1 MKSCFLVLAIV
12 IGFLNQSLYASEC
25 RVIVHSGEFANVF
38 GADGYVAAT
47 KILNKKGYI
56 VSSDEDAEYRLSSR
70 KPYSSSLWDMWSPIS
85 KSWSFSILSN
95 GTYTVIES
103 GTITGKTFHN
113 SDRSM
118 VRKLKKA
125 LKKQL
130 PDCIDSLN

>member
-70 KPYSSSLWDMWSPIS
+70 KPYSNSLWDMWSPIS
-85 KSWSFSILSN
+85 KSWSFSKLN
-95 GTYTVIES
+95 YETYTVIEA
-103 GTITGKTFHN
+103 GTIKGKTFLN
-113 SDRSM
+113 SERLM
-118 VRKLKKA
+118 VRRLIKA
-125 LKKQL
+125 LNKQL
-130 PDCIDSLN
+130 PDCSDSLN